1 MSLALDPPKLDYLAR
16 HFARTTAGSAMN
28 LPEKN
33 LDTPFNITRTSHV
46 VLTVK
51 DLEQSRLFYTEVVG
65 LVVTE
70 QTGDTLYLRGVEE
83 ACHHSLVL
91 KQSKDAPRC
100 ERIGMRVL
108 RERDL
113 EALKAFFDGK
123 GLATA
128 WADVPHQGKT
138 LHVTDVSSVPLEFC
152 ASMTVVPRPLTQ
164 FHLHKGGSAMRI
176 DHYQLL
182 VPDVR
187 KATEFYMEAGFWL
200 TEYLSPG
207 NSGELVGVFLARKG
221 NPHDIVFFKEKGPRL
236 HHAAF
241 AAPETFH
248 IMRACDCAGALG
260 FGKGVERGPG
270 RHGPGHA
277 LYVYLRDPDGHRVEI
292 FNTHYQAMDLEV
304 PPVRWDPAD
313 PYRVNPWG
321 LPAQRKWYQEAT
333 EFAGVGLNEP
343 AVRPNPVTLE
353 RYLAGEGH

>member
-1 MSLALDPPKLDYLAR
+1 MD
-16 HFARTTAGSAMN
+16 

-33 LDTPFNITRTSHV
+33 LDPPFHITRASHV

-51 DLEQSRLFYTEVVG
+51 NLEASRLFYTEVVG

-70 QTGDTLYLRGVEE
+70 GSAGTLYLRGVEE

-91 KQSKDAPRC
+91 KQTKETPRC

-113 EALKAFFDGK
+113 EALRTFFESQ

-128 WADVPHQGKT
+128 WADVPHQGKS
-138 LHVTDVSSVPLEFC
+138 LHVSDVAGVPLEFC
-152 ASMTVVPRPLTQ
+152 ASMAVVPRPLTQ
-164 FHLHKGGSAMRI
+164 FHLHKGGSALRL
-176 DHYQLL
+176 DHYQIL
-182 VPDVR
+182 VPDVH
-187 KATEFYMEAGFWL
+187 KACEFYMAAGFWL

-207 NSGELVGVFLARKG
+207 NSGELTGVFLARKG
-221 NPHDIVFFKEKGPRL
+221 NPHDIVFFKERGPRL

-241 AAPETFH
+241 TAPESFH
-248 IMRACDCAGALG
+248 IMHACDCAGALG
-260 FGKGVERGPG
+260 FGKCVERGPG

-292 FNTHYQAMDLEV
+292 FNTHYQAMDPEV

-333 EFAGVGLNEP
+333 LFAGVGLREP

-353 RYLAGEGH
+353 RYLAEGQ

>member
-1 MSLALDPPKLDYLAR
+1 
-16 HFARTTAGSAMN
+16 MN
-28 LPEKN
+28 LPETN
-33 LDTPFNITRTSHV
+33 LDKPFNITRTSHV

-70 QTGDTLYLRGVEE
+70 ESNGTLYLRGVEE

-91 KQSKDAPRC
+91 KQSKDDPRC

-113 EALKAFFDGK
+113 ELVKAFFDGQ
-123 GLATA
+123 GLKTA

-138 LHVTDVSSVPLEFC
+138 LHVTDISGVPLEFC
-152 ASMTVVPRPLTQ
+152 ATMTVVPRPLTQ
-164 FHLHKGGSAMRI
+164 FHLHKGGSALRL

-182 VPDVR
+182 VPDVG
-187 KATEFYMEAGFWL
+187 KACAFYMSAGFWL

-241 AAPETFH
+241 TAPESFH

-313 PYRVNPWG
+313 PFRVNPWG
-321 LPAQRKWYQEAT
+321 LPAQKKWYQEAT
-333 EFAGVGLNEP
+333 AFAGVDLNEP

>member
-1 MSLALDPPKLDYLAR
+1 
-16 HFARTTAGSAMN
+16 MN

-51 DLEQSRLFYTEVVG
+51 DLEASRLFYTEVVG

-70 QTGDTLYLRGVEE
+70 QTADTLYLRGIEE

-91 KQSKDAPRC
+91 KQSNEPPRC

-113 EALKAFFDGK
+113 EPLKAFFDGQ
-123 GLATA
+123 GLKTA

-138 LHVTDVSSVPLEFC
+138 LHVTDISGVPLEFC
-152 ASMTVVPRPLTQ
+152 SSMTVVPRPLTQ

>member
-1 MSLALDPPKLDYLAR
+1 MQI
-16 HFARTTAGSAMN
+16 
-28 LPEKN
+28 PEKN
-33 LDTPFNITRTSHV
+33 LDTPFNITRASHV
-46 VLTVK
+46 VLTVR
-51 DLEQSRLFYTEVVG
+51 DIEASRLFYTEVVG

-70 QTGDTLYLRGVEE
+70 AAEGTLYLRGVEE

-91 KQSKDAPRC
+91 KQSTDAPRC

-113 EALKAFFDGK
+113 DALKAFFDERS
-123 GLATA
+123 LPTA
-128 WADVPHQGKT
+128 WAEVPHQGRT
-138 LHVTDVSSVPLEFC
+138 LHASDVSGVPLEFC
-152 ASMTVVPRPLTQ
+152 ASMTVVPRPLTR
-164 FHLHKGGSAMRI
+164 FHLHKGGTALRL
-176 DHYQLL
+176 DHYQIL
-182 VPDVR
+182 VPDVG
-187 KATEFYMEAGFWL
+187 KACAFYMAAGFWL

-207 NSGELVGVFLARKG
+207 DSGEFTGVFLARKG

-241 AAPETFH
+241 TAPESFH
-248 IMRACDCAGALG
+248 IMHACDCAGALG
-260 FGKGVERGPG
+260 FGPCVERGPG

-304 PPVRWDPAD
+304 PPVLWDPTD

-333 EFAGVGLNEP
+333 PFTGVGLDEP
-343 AVRPNPVTLE
+343 AARPNPVTLE
-353 RYLAGEGH
+353 RYLAGDSA

>member
-1 MSLALDPPKLDYLAR
+1 
-16 HFARTTAGSAMN
+16 MN
-28 LPEKN
+28 LPETN

-65 LVVTE
+65 LMVTE
-70 QTGDTLYLRGVEE
+70 QTSDTLYLRGIEE

-91 KQSKDAPRC
+91 KLSKDAPRC

-108 RERDL
+108 RDRDL
-113 EALKAFFDGK
+113 EPLKAFFDGK
-123 GLATA
+123 GLKTA

-138 LHVTDVSSVPLEFC
+138 LQVTDISGVPLEFC
-152 ASMTVVPRPLTQ
+152 SSMTVVPRPLTQ

-182 VPDVR
+182 VPDVG

-321 LPAQRKWYQEAT
+321 LPAQKKWYQEAT

>member
-1 MSLALDPPKLDYLAR
+1 
-16 HFARTTAGSAMN
+16 MN

-70 QTGDTLYLRGVEE
+70 QTSDTLYLRGIEE

-91 KQSKDAPRC
+91 KLTKEAPRC

-113 EALKAFFDGK
+113 EPLKAFFDGQ
-123 GLATA
+123 GLKTT
-128 WADVPHQGKT
+128 WAEVPHQGKT
-138 LHVTDVSSVPLEFC
+138 LHVTDVSGVPLEFC
-152 ASMTVVPRPLTQ
+152 SSMTVVPRPLTQ

-182 VPDVR
+182 VPDVG
-187 KATEFYMEAGFWL
+187 KATAFYMEAGFWL

-304 PPVRWDPAD
+304 PPVRWDPSD
-313 PYRVNPWG
+313 PFRVNPWG
-321 LPAQRKWYQEAT
+321 LPAQKKWYQEAT

>member
-1 MSLALDPPKLDYLAR
+1 
-16 HFARTTAGSAMN
+16 MN

-65 LVVTE
+65 LMVTE
-70 QTGDTLYLRGVEE
+70 QTDDTLYLRGIEE

-91 KQSKDAPRC
+91 KLTKEAPRC

-108 RERDL
+108 RDRDL
-113 EALKAFFDGK
+113 EPLKAFFDGK
-123 GLATA
+123 GLKTA
-128 WADVPHQGKT
+128 WADVPHQGRT
-138 LHVTDVSSVPLEFC
+138 LQVTDISGVPLEFC
-152 ASMTVVPRPLTQ
+152 SSMTVVPRPLTQ

-182 VPDVR
+182 VPDVG

-248 IMRACDCAGALG
+248 IMHACDCAGALG
-260 FGKGVERGPG
+260 FGKAVERGPG

-313 PYRVNPWG
+313 PFRVNPWG

>member
-1 MSLALDPPKLDYLAR
+1 
-16 HFARTTAGSAMN
+16 MN

-51 DLEQSRLFYTEVVG
+51 DLEASRLFYTEVVG
-65 LVVTE
+65 LMVTE
-70 QTGDTLYLRGVEE
+70 QDGGTLYLRGVEE

-91 KQSKDAPRC
+91 KQSNDAPRC

-113 EALKAFFDGK
+113 EPLKAFFDGR
-123 GLATA
+123 GLKTA

-138 LHVTDVSSVPLEFC
+138 LHVSDISGVPLEFC
-152 ASMTVVPRPLTQ
+152 ATMTVVPRPLTQ
-164 FHLHKGGSAMRI
+164 FHLHKGGSALRL
-176 DHYQLL
+176 DHYQIL
-182 VPDVR
+182 VPDVG
-187 KATEFYMEAGFWL
+187 KACEFYMSAGFWL

-260 FGKGVERGPG
+260 FGKCVERGPG

-313 PYRVNPWG
+313 PSRVNPWG

-333 EFAGVGLNEP
+333 PFADVNLNEP